1 MRRTTSA
8 ALGLGVAIASSSVV
22 FVSSNSADAAPIPYT
37 FQLQARASVGT
48 GATTFNLPSGSA
60 FSSATPDI
68 NNNRRVT
75 FKPLLNGATG
85 NEAIWYGGVGAG
97 SLGTGGIV
105 YDGAGGAAL
114 SDPSINN
121 NNMVVFPQTFSSANG
136 IYKFDAGT
144 GSTTLFTNQPV
155 GAQSWSSPRI
165 NNLNQVGT
173 RANFGG
179 NAQQFVSYG
188 AAGGAATAHASSVDV
203 DSTSPY
209 SFLFTPNFD
218 DNRNVYGV
226 VRVGPAGSSGDATR
240 PDQIRRFGVGASSI
254 VVEDRDSNA
263 ASPYFQFDN
272 SVGVSDNGQWVAF
285 VARTTTAASSRSV
298 FVTDG
303 TTTRTVAVPGTGL
316 TSIDNFTPAV
326 NNSGLVTFRATDLSG
341 RISVFVGDGTELQR
355 VIGIGDPIQTD
366 IGTFNINS
374 MGGNPTI
381 NDVGDIAFGG
391 GLGSGGNFIAVA
403 LAPEPGSVAL
413 VGISSISLVLRRRRD

>member
-1 MRRTTSA
+1 MRRTTSV
-8 ALGLGVAIASSSVV
+8 ALGLGVAIASSSA
-22 FVSSNSADAAPIPYT
+22 FVSFHRAGAAPIPYA
-37 FQLQARASVGT
+37 FQLQARASVGS

-60 FSSATPDI
+60 FSSATPDV
-68 NNNRRVT
+68 NNNRRVA

-105 YDGAGGAAL
+105 YDGGSGSAL

-121 NNMVVFPQTFSSANG
+121 NNLVVFPQTFSGTNG
-136 IYKFDAGT
+136 IYRFDAGT
-144 GSTTLFTNQPV
+144 GSTTLFTNQPA
-155 GAQSWSSPRI
+155 GASSWSSPRI
-165 NNLNQVGT
+165 NNVNQVGT
-173 RANFGG
+173 RTNLGL
-179 NAQQFVSYG
+179 AQQFVSYG
-188 AAGGAATAHASSVDV
+188 AAGGAHTVHASNVDA

-240 PDQIRRFGVGASSI
+240 PDQIRRFGVGGSSI
-254 VVEDRDSNA
+254 IVEDRDSNA

-272 SVGVSDNGQWVAF
+272 SIGVSDDGQWVAF
-285 VARTTTAASSRSV
+285 VARTTSAASSRSV

-316 TSIDNFTPAV
+316 TSIDNFAPAV
-326 NNSGLVTFRATDLSG
+326 NNDGLVAFRATDLSG

-374 MGGNPTI
+374 LGGNPTV
-381 NDVGDIAFGG
+381 NDLGDIAFGG

-403 LAPEPGSVAL
+403 VAPEPGSVAL
-413 VGISSISLVLRRRRD
+413 VALGSVSMLLRRPRG